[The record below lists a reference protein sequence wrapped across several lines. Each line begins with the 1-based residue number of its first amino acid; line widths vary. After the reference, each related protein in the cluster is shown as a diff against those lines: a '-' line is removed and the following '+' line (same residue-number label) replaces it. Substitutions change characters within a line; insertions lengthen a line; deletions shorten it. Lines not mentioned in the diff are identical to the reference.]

1 MLEELEGASTLS
13 KEETVGSR
21 THVEGVNF
29 GRKRVIL
36 SFVEK
41 KQQIC
46 GANIRLAGDFFL
58 WKEEG
63 ISMLP
68 HVLKDV
74 KVDIISR
81 GCPYVKSA
89 ITKEF

>member
-41 KQQIC
+41 KA
-46 GANIRLAGDFFL
+46 ANMWGKHKIG
-58 WKEEG
+58 W
-63 ISMLP
+63 
-68 HVLKDV
+68 
-74 KVDIISR
+74 
-81 GCPYVKSA
+81 
-89 ITKEF
+89 